1 MGLDVTTYG
10 NIKLAENEEEAD
22 FTAYVIDEDWKHKI
36 KNLQDGKA
44 YTGDVVLEVFRILIQ
59 HTIGLEKTL

>member
-1 MGLDVTTYG
+1 MGLDVRTYG

-36 KNLQDGKA
+36 KNLQEMK
-44 YTGDVVLEVFRILIQ
+44 IQ
-59 HTIGLEKTL
+59 LFAIIQASSMHFHVSQSL